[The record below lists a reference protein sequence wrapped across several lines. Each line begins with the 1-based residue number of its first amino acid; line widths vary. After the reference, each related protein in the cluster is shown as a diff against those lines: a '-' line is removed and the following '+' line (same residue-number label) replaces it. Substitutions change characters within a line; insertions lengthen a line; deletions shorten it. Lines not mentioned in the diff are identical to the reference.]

1 MAIRADSEEAQ
12 AIRAISK
19 AAELPPTLP
28 GRLDGIGQEL
38 GRLRDQ
44 LYSFAEHLAPVLR
57 PEPPTA
63 ADSDRGDPPEMSGL
77 SRQAEYL
84 QDTVRE
90 LTAFVRDLQ
99 ARADL

>member
-1 MAIRADSEEAQ
+1 MAIHAESEEAQ
-12 AIRAISK
+12 AIRAIAK

-44 LYSFAEHLAPVLR
+44 LYMLAEQLAPVLA
-57 PEPPTA
+57 PERPTA
-63 ADSDRGDPPEMSGL
+63 ADVDRGDQPEMSGL
-77 SRQAEYL
+77 SKQAEYL

-90 LTAFVRDLQ
+90 LTAFVRDLN

>member
-1 MAIRADSEEAQ
+1 MAIRAEYDETQ
-12 AIRAISK
+12 AVRAIAK

-44 LYSFAEHLAPVLR
+44 LYSLAEHLAPVLG
-57 PEPPTA
+57 PEHPTA
-63 ADSDRGDPPEMSGL
+63 AVPDHGDQPEMSGL
-77 SRQAEYL
+77 SKQAEYL

-90 LTAFVRDLQ
+90 LTALVRDLQ
-99 ARADL
+99 ARVDL